1 MKSSLLILLGV
12 SVLLNILLAGC
23 HFSNPEGRS
32 IAYDGPTLSEEQ
44 IKILMH
50 REKELYPEICNIIEQ
65 YQIFIRNVKGKQ
77 LIVVEK
83 NR

>member
-1 MKSSLLILLGV
+1 MKITLRILLGV

-23 HFSNPEGRS
+23 HFAGPEGKT

-44 IKILMH
+44 IRILMH
-50 REKELYPEICNIIEQ
+50 RDKRLYPEICNIIEQ

-77 LIVVEK
+77 LIILEK